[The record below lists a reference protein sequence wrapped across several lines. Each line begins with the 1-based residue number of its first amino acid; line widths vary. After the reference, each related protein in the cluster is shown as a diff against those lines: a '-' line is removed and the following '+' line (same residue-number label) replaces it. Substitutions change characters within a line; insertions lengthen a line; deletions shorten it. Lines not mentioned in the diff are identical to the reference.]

1 MFQFIFKVILNVV
14 FVFQKHRTFKN
25 IIFFYIFLNNC
36 DILILKKYFFKIIS
50 KNTFVVVFQIA
61 FYLEIY

>member
-25 IIFFYIFLNNC
+25 IIFFI
-36 DILILKKYFFKIIS
+36 YF
-50 KNTFVVVFQIA
+50 
-61 FYLEIY
+61 